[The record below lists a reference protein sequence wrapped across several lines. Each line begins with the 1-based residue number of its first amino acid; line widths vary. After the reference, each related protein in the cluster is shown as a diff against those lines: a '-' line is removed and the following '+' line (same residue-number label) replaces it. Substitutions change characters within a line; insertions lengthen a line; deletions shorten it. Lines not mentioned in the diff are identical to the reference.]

1 MFNTISLF
9 RVIRSGAVNFWRN
22 RWLSAA
28 STLIMVIT
36 LIILSI
42 LSLLFVIT
50 QSSVRTIRERVD
62 ISAYFKTGLAENQIL
77 SVKSRLE
84 QNPKVR
90 SVTYVSAEQALEEFK
105 ALHRNDPLIT
115 DSIKELNENPLPATL
130 QVKAVTLDDYPA
142 ISEELTSDQYK
153 AQIDKVNFE
162 DNRVIIDRL
171 NRLLK
176 FIIAVG
182 LALVIIFS
190 LIAIL
195 VIFNTITLT
204 IYNRREEVEIMRL
217 VGATNWY
224 IRGPFLTEALMYS
237 VVGTVITSALLAPI
251 YLRLLPGI
259 SHYLNPSTDI
269 FAASYFRF
277 YYLILIQLIVACA
290 LSIISSTLA
299 IRRYLKI

>member
-1 MFNTISLF
+1 MFNTVSLF
-9 RVIRSGAVNFWRN
+9 RIIRSGAINFWRN

-28 STLIMVIT
+28 STLVMVIT
-36 LIILSI
+36 LLILSI

-50 QSSVRTIRERVD
+50 NSSVHTIRERVD
-62 ISAYFKTGLAENQIL
+62 ISAYFKTGLSENQIL
-77 SVKSRLE
+77 PIKEKIE
-84 QNPKVR
+84 QNPKIK
-90 SVTYVSAEQALEEFK
+90 SVTYVSADEALEQFK
-105 ALHRNDPLIT
+105 ALHENDPLIT

-130 QVKAVTLDDYPA
+130 QVKAHNIEDYPA
-142 ISEELTSDQYK
+142 IADELNSEQFK
-153 AQIDKVNFE
+153 AQIEKVNFE
-162 DNRVIIDRL
+162 DNRIIIERL
-171 NRLLK
+171 GRLLK
-176 FIIAVG
+176 FIVAVG

-217 VGATNWY
+217 VGATNGY

-237 VVGTVITSALLAPI
+237 VVGTIITSALLAPI
-251 YLRLLPGI
+251 FVRLLPSV
-259 SHYLNPSTDI
+259 SHYLNPNVDI

-277 YYLILIQLIVACA
+277 YYLVLMQLGVACL